1 MKCEL
6 SCQCYNIVK
15 IYRLFQRKVATGD
28 RQEVRVDDIVYPE
41 QRQRKVGIVTKETTY
56 ECYEKIANLEKQ
68 LDERFYH
75 TLKKLVVNLEQISSM
90 KDQNVVFQNG
100 MVLMLGRESYIRTK
114 QVYTAYLRKL
124 I

>member
-1 MKCEL
+1 MGEYIPVITKEC
-6 SCQCYNIVK
+6 S
-15 IYRLFQRKVATGD
+15 RK
-28 RQEVRVDDIVYPE
+28 VRVDDIVYPE